1 VRSVGGTAKRLG
13 RIGTIT
19 CGLPDCETPAAP
31 RSKPIK
37 LRLIPNTTTDTA
49 SPPQG
54 LGVGTTEST
63 VGMVR
68 TLWGGGDA
76 AKHPTARECPQRQG
90 LYRHDYVRSLRI
102 VSARLRAASPII
114 TKCRHDYVR
123 PRGSSNCVSD
133 CVGTTACG
141 LSCAWA
147 ALDEGST
154 TRRGLAS
161 NGPLIVPTRL
171 RVAFRECLRQFK
183 I

>member
-1 VRSVGGTAKRLG
+1 MGGTAKRLG

-90 LYRHDYVRSLRI
+90 LYRHDYVR
-102 VSARLRAASPII
+102 
-114 TKCRHDYVR
+114 